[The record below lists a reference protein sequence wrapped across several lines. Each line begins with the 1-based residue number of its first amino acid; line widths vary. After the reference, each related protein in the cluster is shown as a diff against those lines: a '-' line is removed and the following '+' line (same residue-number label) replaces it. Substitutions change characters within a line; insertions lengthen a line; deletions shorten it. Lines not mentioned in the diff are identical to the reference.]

1 MSDAGSGTSQ
11 GPSPRPRSEPEEE
24 ANEDSCSQDVLE
36 KLKQQ
41 VAKVTHGRSR
51 KVSSEDV
58 VRIQGGRRSP
68 SAHVHSLLPW
78 SIWQRDMVE

>member
-1 MSDAGSGTSQ
+1 MSDAGSGASQ
-11 GPSPRPRSEPEEE
+11 EPSPRPRSEPEDE

-51 KVSSEDV
+51 KVSSEDAM
-58 VRIQGGRRSP
+58 RIRGGAASCSLERYPSP
-68 SAHVHSLLPW
+68 LYSV
-78 SIWQRDMVE
+78 